1 MEESSREVESDPGT
15 GTVVLLVL
23 GGREAAAAADSAD
36 KVSEECGRTLPQVE
50 RAVWSTGQ
58 LLFSELWSTGHLSA
72 DIVVGGEDKMV
83 TGYYRHLTGSHRL
96 NLNVHDLGHWP
107 AYKYCFLPAGF
118 LRCAGSNAILPTDL
132 LLVP

>member
-15 GTVVLLVL
+15 GTVLVLVL
-23 GGREAAAAADSAD
+23 GGRGAAV

-72 DIVVGGEDKMV
+72 DIVVGGEDGGRIV
-83 TGYYRHLTGSHRL
+83 SASACHRL
-96 NLNVHDLGHWP
+96 NLIGR
-107 AYKYCFLPAGF
+107 AQ
-118 LRCAGSNAILPTDL
+118 ILLTPL
-132 LLVP
+132 WA